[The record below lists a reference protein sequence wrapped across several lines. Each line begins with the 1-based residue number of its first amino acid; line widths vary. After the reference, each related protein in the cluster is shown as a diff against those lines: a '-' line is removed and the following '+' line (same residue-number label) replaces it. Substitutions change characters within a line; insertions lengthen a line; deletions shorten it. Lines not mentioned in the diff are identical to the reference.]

1 MLKFEHLTI
10 THQKDLQE
18 LIHDLNL
25 VINPGDKVAIIGE
38 EGTGKST
45 LLKSIVLPEEIAQ
58 YVSIEGQIINQ
69 FHQTAYLPQRL
80 TAAQLAQT
88 VQDFLYSDIDYT
100 LFDFNLFYKMAEQF
114 QLDVDGFQ
122 ERKQTLASLSGGE
135 RLKIQLLNILA
146 EDPDLILLDEPSSD
160 LDLETVKW
168 LEQFIRQ
175 TEKTVLFIS
184 HDEAL
189 LTHAA
194 TAILHLELLKKRKEP
209 RASYFHGNYENYKV
223 ERREQFERQ
232 LQVAKKERE
241 EHGKKVQENQRIQ
254 QRVQHALRTTKNDV
268 IGRLLAKKMRALQ
281 SQERRY
287 GKEAEHFTEIPQD
300 MDAIHLFFNQI
311 EPLPPQKRVLTW
323 EKKELPTG
331 QKIDLDIRGQ
341 DKIVITGRNGIGKTR
356 LLKDINAALSQSLG
370 LSIGYMP
377 QHYEEL
383 LIGYPSALDF
393 VAEHTNEQ
401 TARTFLASLR
411 FTRDEMTHALSDLSG
426 GQKAK
431 LFLAKM
437 VVSGNNVL
445 LLDEPTRHFSP
456 TSQPLVRQLF
466 QDYPGCIISVSHD
479 QLFIEE
485 VAHKRYVLTVNHLH
499 LAE

>member
-10 THQKDLQE
+10 THLKDLQE
-18 LIHDLNL
+18 LIHDLNF

-58 YVSIEGQIINQ
+58 YANVEGQIINHY
-69 FHQTAYLPQRL
+69 HQTAYLPQGL
-80 TAAQLAQT
+80 TAVQLTQT
-88 VQDFLYSDIDYT
+88 VQDFLYAEIDYA

-135 RLKIQLLNILA
+135 RLKIQLLKILA
-146 EDPDLILLDEPSSD
+146 EDPDFLLLDEPSSD

-184 HDEAL
+184 HDETL
-189 LTHAA
+189 LTQAA

-209 RASYFHGNYENYKV
+209 RTSYFHGNYENYKR
-223 ERREQFERQ
+223 ECQEQFERQ
-232 LQVAKKERE
+232 LQVANKERE
-241 EHGKKVQENQRIQ
+241 KYEKKLQRHHRMQQSVEHT
-254 QRVQHALRTTKNDV
+254 LRNTQDSTA
-268 IGRLLAKKMRALQ
+268 GRLLAKKMKVVL
-281 SQERRY
+281 SQKNRYER
-287 GKEAEHFTEIPQD
+287 EAENFTEIPQD
-300 MDAIHLFFNQI
+300 MDAIHLFFSQI
-311 EPLPPQKRVLTW
+311 EPLAANKRVLTW
-323 EKKELPTG
+323 EDKKLLTG

-341 DKIVITGRNGIGKTR
+341 DKLVITGRNGIGKTR
-356 LLKDINAALSQSLG
+356 LLKDIEAELSQMQN
-370 LSIGYMP
+370 LSVGYMP

-383 LIGYPSALDF
+383 LTGFPTALAF
-393 VAEHTNEQ
+393 VAEHTDEQ

-411 FTRDEMTHALSDLSG
+411 FTREEITHTLSDLSG

-437 VVSGNNVL
+437 VLDGNQIL

-466 QDYPGCIISVSHD
+466 QNYPGCIISVSHD
-479 QLFIEE
+479 RLFIEE
-485 VAHKRYVLTVNHLH
+485 VAQKRYELGKDSLQR
-499 LAE
+499 LD